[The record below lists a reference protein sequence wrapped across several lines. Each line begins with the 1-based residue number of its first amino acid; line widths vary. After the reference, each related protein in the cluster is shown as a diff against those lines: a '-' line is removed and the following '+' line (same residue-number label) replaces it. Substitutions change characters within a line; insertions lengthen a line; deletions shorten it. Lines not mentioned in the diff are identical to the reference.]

1 MTWRADASPE
11 PASFAAATARAERVR
26 VVVVGAGLGG
36 LVLSVSLEARGV
48 PHVVLDGSDEP
59 GGVIRTIERCGR
71 VLELGP
77 QRTRLAPGVR
87 GLVDLLGLEGEL
99 LLAPPDLPLLIYRAG
114 RLRLAPLSA
123 AQLLR
128 TDLFSFAT
136 KLRLL
141 AEPFTRPSRPDET
154 IAAYFTRRF
163 GAAAYEDLLG
173 PLFGG
178 LYASDPRHMLV
189 RHALKPVLRELGA
202 ARSAMLALLAR
213 RFRGGDLA
221 LACSFV
227 HGMRTLTDALY
238 ERQRDYVRLGTRVD
252 ALRRLGKGWEVVAG
266 DAEIAAR
273 AVVLTCPAAEAA
285 RLLADC
291 SADAASR
298 LASLDY
304 NALALVDLLSS
315 CELRGLG
322 YQVSLAEPLCTRGV
336 TFNHALFLRQGVYTA
351 FLGGARSPRL
361 VEKDDE
367 HIAKIAVEEFER
379 VTGCAS
385 EAIHVARATIPAWN
399 RSWLA
404 LDGLRLPP
412 GIHLCANY
420 ESRVGIP
427 GRIAR
432 ARQIAEQL

>member
-1 MTWRADASPE
+1 
-11 PASFAAATARAERVR
+11 
-26 VVVVGAGLGG
+26 AGVGG
-36 LVLSVSLEARGV
+36 LALSHSLAVRDVE
-48 PHVVLDGSDEP
+48 HVVLDGSSEP

-71 VLELGP
+71 VLEAGP
-77 QRTRLAPGVR
+77 QRTRLTPGVR

-141 AEPFTRPSRPDET
+141 AEPFTPSARPDET

-178 LYASDPRHMLV
+178 LYASDPRDMLV
-189 RHALKPVLRELGA
+189 RHALKPALREMGA
-202 ARSAMLALLAR
+202 ERSAMLALLGR
-213 RFRGGDLA
+213 GFRSRDPA
-221 LACSFV
+221 PACSFV

-238 ERQRDYVRLGTRVD
+238 ERQRECVRLGTRVD
-252 ALRRLGKGWEVVAG
+252 ALRRTRNGWEVIAG

-285 RLLADC
+285 TLLADS
-291 SADAASR
+291 SAGAASR
-298 LASLDY
+298 LASLEY
-304 NALALVDLLSS
+304 NALAVVHLLSS

-322 YQVSLAEPLCTRGV
+322 YQVSFAEPLCTRGV
-336 TFNHALFLRQGVYTA
+336 TFNHALFGRQGVYTA
-351 FLGGARSPRL
+351 FLGGARNPGL
-361 VEKDDE
+361 VTEEDDR
-367 HIAKIAVEEFER
+367 IATIAVEEFER

-385 EAIHVARATIPAWN
+385 EAIHLARATIPAWN

-432 ARQIAEQL
+432 ARQLAEQL